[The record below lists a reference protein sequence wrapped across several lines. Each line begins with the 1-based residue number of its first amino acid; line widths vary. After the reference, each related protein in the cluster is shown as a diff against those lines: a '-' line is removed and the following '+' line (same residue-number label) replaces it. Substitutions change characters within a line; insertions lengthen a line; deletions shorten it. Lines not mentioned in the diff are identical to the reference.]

1 MRKLIF
7 IFVLST
13 NFLSSQEILRIDN
26 SISSISYSG
35 THFLHNWDATNNN
48 ITGLIELNDN
58 QISKIGVIAKVK
70 DFKSG
75 NSSLDSNSYR
85 VLNALRIPNIVFR
98 SKETVDSLDVV
109 NVSGTISFHGIEKDL
124 NVLLDKSTD
133 NNNISLTGKFIINL
147 SDFNIERPSLL
158 LQKIN
163 NEIDIDIKLIFN

>member
-13 NFLSSQEILRIDN
+13 NILSSQEILRIDN

-35 THFLHNWDATNNN
+35 THFLHNWDATNDN

-85 VLNALRIPNIVFR
+85 VLNALSIPNIVFR

-124 NVLLDKSTD
+124 NVLLDKSTE

>member
-35 THFLHNWDATNNN
+35 THFLHNWDATNGN

-124 NVLLDKSTD
+124 NVLLDKSTE

>member
-1 MRKLIF
+1 MKKLIF
-7 IFVLST
+7 IFVLSV
-13 NFLSSQEILRIDN
+13 NVLSAQETLKIDN

-35 THFLHNWDATNNN
+35 THFLHNWDATNDN

-85 VLNALRIPNIVFR
+85 VLDALRIPNIIFR
-98 SKETVDSLDVV
+98 SSEIVDSLNLV
-109 NVSGTISFHGIEKDL
+109 NISGTISFHDIEKDL
-124 NVLLDKSTD
+124 NVLIDKSTEND
-133 NNNISLTGKFIINL
+133 NITLTGKFLINL
-147 SDFNIERPSLL
+147 SDFNVKRPSLL

-163 NEIDIDIKLIFN
+163 NEIEIQINLIFN

>member
-7 IFVLST
+7 IFVLSA
-13 NFLSSQEILRIDN
+13 NILSAQEILRIDN
-26 SISSISYSG
+26 SISSISYFG
-35 THFLHNWDATNNN
+35 THFLHNWDATNEN
-48 ITGLIELNDN
+48 ISGLIELNDN

-85 VLNALRIPNIVFR
+85 VLDALRIPNIVFR
-98 SKETVDSLDVV
+98 SSEIVDSLDVI

-124 NVLLDKSTD
+124 NVLLDKSTE

-163 NEIDIDIKLIFN
+163 NEIEIQINLIFN

>member
-1 MRKLIF
+1 MRNISL

-13 NFLSSQEILRIDN
+13 NILFSQEILRIDN

-35 THFLHNWDATNNN
+35 THFLHNWDATNDN

-85 VLNALRIPNIVFR
+85 VLDALRIPNIIFR
-98 SKETVDSLDVV
+98 SSEILDSLDFV
-109 NVSGTISFHGIEKDL
+109 NISGTISFHGIEKDL
-124 NVLLDKSTD
+124 NVLIDRSTQND
-133 NNNISLTGKFIINL
+133 TISLKGRFIINL
-147 SDFNIERPSLL
+147 SDFNVKRPSLL

-163 NEIDIDIKLIFN
+163 NELEIQVNLVFN

>member
-1 MRKLIF
+1 MKKLIF
-7 IFVLST
+7 IFVLSV
-13 NFLSSQEILRIDN
+13 NILSAQEILRIDN

-35 THFLHNWDATNNN
+35 THFLHNWDATNDN

-75 NSSLDSNSYR
+75 NSNLDSNSYR
-85 VLNALRIPNIVFR
+85 VLDALRIPNIIFR
-98 SKETVDSLDVV
+98 STEIVDSINVI

-124 NVLLDKSTD
+124 NVLLDKSTE
-133 NNNISLTGKFIINL
+133 NNNISLKGKFIINL
-147 SDFNIERPSLL
+147 SDFNVERPSLL

-163 NEIDIDIKLIFN
+163 NEIEIQINLIFN

>member
-35 THFLHNWDATNNN
+35 THFLHNWDATNDN

>member
-1 MRKLIF
+1 MKKLVF
-7 IFVLST
+7 IFVLSL
-13 NFLSSQEILRIDN
+13 NILSSQEILRIDN

-35 THFLHNWDATNNN
+35 THFLHNWDAKNEN
-48 ITGLIELNDN
+48 ISGLIELNDN

-85 VLNALRIPNIVFR
+85 VLDALRIPNIVFR
-98 SKETVDSLDVV
+98 SSKIVDSLDII

-124 NVLLDKSTD
+124 NVLLDKSTEND
-133 NNNISLTGKFIINL
+133 NITLTGKFTINL
-147 SDFNIERPSLL
+147 SDFNVERPSLL

-163 NEIDIDIKLIFN
+163 NEIEVQINLIFN

>member
-1 MRKLIF
+1 MKKLVF
-7 IFVLST
+7 IFVLSL
-13 NFLSSQEILRIDN
+13 NILSSQEILRIDN

-35 THFLHNWDATNNN
+35 THFLHNWDATNEN
-48 ITGLIELNDN
+48 ISGLIELNDN

>member
-35 THFLHNWDATNNN
+35 THFLHNWDATNDN

-98 SKETVDSLDVV
+98 SKETLDSLDVV

-124 NVLLDKSTD
+124 NVLLDKSTE

>member
-35 THFLHNWDATNNN
+35 THFLHNWDATNDN

-58 QISKIGVIAKVK
+58 QISNIGVIAKVK

>member
-1 MRKLIF
+1 MKKLIF
-7 IFVLST
+7 IFVLSV
-13 NFLSSQEILRIDN
+13 NILSAQETLKIDN

-35 THFLHNWDATNNN
+35 THFLHNWDATNDN

-85 VLNALRIPNIVFR
+85 VLDALRIPNIIFR
-98 SKETVDSLDVV
+98 SSEIVDSLNLV
-109 NVSGTISFHGIEKDL
+109 NISGTISFHGIEKDL
-124 NVLLDKSTD
+124 NVLLDRSTQND
-133 NNNISLTGKFIINL
+133 TISLKGRFIINL
-147 SDFNIERPSLL
+147 SEFNVKRPSLL

-163 NEIDIDIKLIFN
+163 NELEIQVNLVFN

>member
-35 THFLHNWDATNNN
+35 THFLHNWDATNEN
-48 ITGLIELNDN
+48 ISGLIELNDN

-124 NVLLDKSTD
+124 NVLLDKSTE